1 MIRYFRFAL
10 SNASTSKRRISKSGE
25 DMPSFGSPVQDH
37 VQKTY

>member
-10 SNASTSKRRISKSGE
+10 SNSSAPKRRVNKSGE
-25 DMPSFGSPVQDH
+25 DMPSFGSSVQDH